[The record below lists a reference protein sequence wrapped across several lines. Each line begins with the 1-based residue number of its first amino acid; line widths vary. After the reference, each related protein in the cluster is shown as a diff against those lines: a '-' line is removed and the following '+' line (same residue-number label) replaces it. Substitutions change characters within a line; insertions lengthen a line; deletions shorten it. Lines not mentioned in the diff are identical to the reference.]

1 MVLKVLPLK
10 RRATIYAPAEKLHV
24 ADGAQQDAKL
34 VIKKTCEWWFYKN
47 KCRNMSTHWKQ
58 NAFLICCVILF
69 GLLLGLIIWYQ
80 PGSSGNSSRKGAHTI
95 AGVSNMSNTWT
106 SSTGYPP
113 VVDSPDIQ
121 TIFINHSFIGDE
133 QWTEDEDIKDDIGDI
148 NNSIPDDFTSDFV
161 TPRKVYNS
169 KLSEDDLLYESN
181 RNKSSVTNG
190 YYSAFDETGT
200 FRSKSSQI
208 WDPHPE
214 YIINAFGHEL
224 HLVLYQDT
232 SFIPPQTFSVI
243 RILNNRTEEEEEE
256 DEANGHYLGCYYKG
270 VVQGDDQS
278 TVSVSLCNGMTGY
291 IKTSFGSLLI
301 QPVNQTGDG
310 DSEVLHKVWRHSRR
324 NARHAVA
331 DSFDMDLKELEES
344 LFTRLHRKK
353 RNYVDRHVFTMEVL
367 VAVDKT
373 MSEFHGND
381 LKSYILTLISIVS
394 NIYADASIGN
404 SIYITVA
411 NILILRDDRRK
422 ATSASAML
430 KDFCGVVSKQ
440 GYHYD
445 TAMLITRDQICRNEG
460 EPCDTLGLAELG
472 TVCKRRSCA
481 IVQDNGLPAAFT
493 IAHELG
499 HVLNMPHDDDDLCKP
514 FNRPGTKSKMHI
526 MSSIMGSDIHPWSWS
541 DCSRNY
547 VSEFLE
553 KEDKSCLEDTPTH
566 FIKNF
571 NTKLPGE
578 IYSLNHQ
585 CQLIHGNQSRYCR
598 IDGECKR
605 LWCKTDSSSSDCRS
619 SNLPWADGTPCNNE
633 RHWCQKGECVPREG
647 KSLQVVQGGWGPW
660 SEFTPCSLT
669 CGGGVQESQRECNN
683 PLPKNGGKYCAG
695 SRKKY
700 RSCNTH
706 TCPPGTLDS
715 REQQCYEMNGRNF
728 SSKGIARS
736 AKWIPKYGLSSAE
749 KCKLFCRLEDNSAYF
764 MLADKVKD
772 GTTCSLDS
780 FDKCVNGIC
789 RPAGCDNELN
799 SLAKI
804 DRCGVCEGHN
814 ETCQEYTGNFYV
826 SDLYKTKSELY
837 YYYVTTIPKGAS
849 NIVITQPGYH
859 AENFIALRDDEGNY
873 ILNGKNVITSY
884 HNIKFYAGV
893 TIEYNGAENLV
904 EHINTTVARKMKR
917 DLVVEIISI
926 SKSAPKD
933 NDSLLLSY
941 TYTMDKPLN
950 QLPEIEVEIYNWEKQ
965 PWSNCD
971 ALCHGS
977 SHRLPVCVSTTKAL
991 KVAPQLCDETAK
1003 PPIEYRQCNTD
1014 CVLSLNVANIS
1025 ECSASCGMLGTREK
1039 TYYCIQTF
1047 PHISRSNIV
1056 DLSYCLSKFEFSPH
1070 ESCREGCWDYTEW
1083 TPCSKSCGT
1092 GTQTRGVACML
1103 NGTRVSDSFCDQRKR
1118 DSFRDT
1124 IRACKTEPCYSYEDN
1139 LATQRSYASYW
1150 FADEWGACDDNCE
1163 KNRTVTCRNPMGYG
1177 CPKERRPL
1185 SKRKCCNIKYVSN
1198 WSNCSVECGNGV
1210 RQKEIH
1216 CARVYKPEIKGTP
1229 RRRVIIDPY
1238 HCRHL
1243 RKPTPK
1249 RMHKPCKI
1257 SCKWNTSDWTQ
1268 CPADCHEEYQ
1278 SRSVY
1283 CESVLGNPIAYRYC
1297 DALKKPPSKKICN
1310 NCVRK
1315 ESKIIT
1321 PCNCDGFRRRRII
1334 CYDSTGRRIVCPTKE
1349 RLIKEKCPPPRE
1361 CMPQSCE
1368 DVRRLLRNYQD
1379 DEYTIYVRSRA
1390 RRVYCHNMSSS
1401 PKEYIT
1407 VNHLENYSIYYD
1419 YKTSV
1424 PDRCPPESRNR
1435 EFRDN
1440 STSSGRTNFRKIRVN
1455 LPDLRII
1462 ENDFTFAETVGT
1474 PQLFGSAGDCY
1485 NRNKECPQ
1493 GDFSINLEKTGF
1505 HIRAGARWDTFGHS
1519 VIMKVSIPFD
1529 TSTVSR
1535 RAFCGGYCG
1544 RCQLSHAGLYLDV

>member
-1 MVLKVLPLK
+1 MKFCDCVEFVKM
-10 RRATIYAPAEKLHV
+10 
-24 ADGAQQDAKL
+24 L

-47 KCRNMSTHWKQ
+47 KCLNMSTHWKQ
-58 NAFLICCVILF
+58 NAFLICCLLIF
-69 GLLLGLIIWYQ
+69 GLLLGLIIWCP
-80 PGSSGNSSRKGAHTI
+80 PGGNNNSSSKTVQHTTTHI
-95 AGVSNMSNTWT
+95 PASFINQSDTWM
-106 SSTGYPP
+106 SSTEYP
-113 VVDSPDIQ
+113 VIVDSPDIK

-148 NNSIPDDFTSDFV
+148 NKSIPDDFISDFV
-161 TPRKVYNS
+161 TPKKVHNS
-169 KLSEDDLLYESN
+169 TLSEDDMLYESN
-181 RNKSSVTNG
+181 RNKSSETKD

-214 YIINAFGHEL
+214 YIMTVFGHEL
-224 HLVLYQDT
+224 HLVLHQDT

-243 RILNNRTEEEEEE
+243 RILNNRTEEEEDE

-270 VVQGDDQS
+270 VVQGDEQS

-331 DSFDMDLKELEES
+331 DSLYMDLEELEET
-344 LFTRLHRKK
+344 LFTKLNRKK

-373 MSEFHGND
+373 MSEFHGAD

-394 NIYADASIGN
+394 NIFADASIGN
-404 SIYITVA
+404 SIYISVA
-411 NILILRDDRRK
+411 NILILRDDRKK

-430 KDFCGVVSKQ
+430 KEFCTIFSKQ

-460 EPCDTLGLAELG
+460 ERCDTLGLAELG
-472 TVCKRRSCA
+472 TVCKRRSCS

-514 FNRPGTKSKMHI
+514 FSRPGTKNKMHI

-553 KEDKSCLEDTPTH
+553 KEDRACLEDTPTH
-566 FIKNF
+566 YIKNL

-633 RHWCQKGECVPREG
+633 RFWCQKGECVPREG
-647 KSLQVVQGGWGPW
+647 KSLQVVHGGWGPW
-660 SEFTPCSLT
+660 SSFTPCSLT

-706 TCPPGTLDS
+706 ACPPGTMDS

-736 AKWIPKYGLSSAE
+736 AKWIPKYGLSSAD

-764 MLADKVKD
+764 QLSDKVKD

-804 DRCGVCEGHN
+804 DRCGVCEGGN
-814 ETCQEYTGNFYV
+814 DTCQEHTGNFYV
-826 SDLYKTKSELY
+826 SDLFKSKSESY

-859 AENFIALRDDEGNY
+859 DENYIVLRDDERNSL
-873 ILNGKNVITSY
+873 LNGNTLISSFR
-884 HNIKFYAGV
+884 NIKFYAGV
-893 TIEYNGAENLV
+893 TFEYNGAKNLV
-904 EHINTTVARKMKR
+904 ERVNTTFSRKLRR
-917 DLVVEIISI
+917 DLIVEIISM
-926 SKSAPKD
+926 STNAPKD
-933 NDSLLLSY
+933 NDSLLLTY
-941 TYTMDKPLN
+941 TYTMDKPLY
-950 QLPEIEVEIYNWEKQ
+950 LMPDIEVEIYNWEMQ

-971 ALCHGS
+971 ALCQGN
-977 SHRLPVCVSTTKAL
+977 SHRMPVCVSTTKAL
-991 KVAPQLCDETAK
+991 KVAPQFCDETAK
-1003 PPIEYRQCNTD
+1003 PPVEYRQCNTD

-1039 TYYCIQTF
+1039 TFYCIQTF

-1056 DLSYCLSKFEFSPH
+1056 DITYCLSKFEFSPH
-1070 ESCREGCWDYTEW
+1070 EPCREGCWDYTDW
-1083 TPCSKSCGT
+1083 SGCSKSCGT
-1092 GTQTRGVACML
+1092 GTQTRDVVCKL
-1103 NGTRVSDSFCDQRKR
+1103 NGTHVSDSFCDQRKR
-1118 DSFRDT
+1118 DAFRDT
-1124 IRACKTEPCYSYEDN
+1124 IRACKPEPCYAYEDN
-1139 LATQRSYASYW
+1139 LATPRSYPNYW
-1150 FADEWGACDDNCE
+1150 MTGDWGECSDNCE
-1163 KNRTVTCRNPMGYG
+1163 KNRTVTCRNPLGYG
-1177 CPKERRPL
+1177 CPIDYRPIA
-1185 SKRKCCNIKYVSN
+1185 KRKCCHIKYVSN

-1210 RQKEIH
+1210 RRKEIH
-1216 CARVYKPEIKGTP
+1216 CARVYKPEIQGTP

-1243 RKPTPK
+1243 RKPSPK
-1249 RMHKPCKI
+1249 RMQKPCKV
-1257 SCKWNTSDWTQ
+1257 SCKWSTSDWTQ
-1268 CPADCHEEYQ
+1268 CPSDCHEEYQ

-1297 DALKKPPSKKICN
+1297 DATKKPPSKKICN

-1321 PCNCDGFRRRRII
+1321 SCNCDGFRRRRII
-1334 CYDSTGRRIVCPTKE
+1334 CYDSTGRRIACPTKE

-1361 CMPQSCE
+1361 CVPQSC
-1368 DVRRLLRNYQD
+1368 DDLRRLHRYYQD
-1379 DEYTIYVRSRA
+1379 REYTIYVRSRP
-1390 RRVYCHNMSSS
+1390 RKVYCHNMRSA
-1401 PKEYIT
+1401 PKEYIS
-1407 VNHLENYSIYYD
+1407 VNQLENYSIYYD
-1419 YKTSV
+1419 YKTTD
-1424 PDRCPPESRNR
+1424 PDRCPPESRKR

-1440 STSSGRTNFRKIRVN
+1440 STSSGRTHFRKIRIS

-1462 ENDFTFAETVGT
+1462 ENDFTFAESLGT
-1474 PQLFGSAGDCY
+1474 PQLYASAGDCY
-1485 NRNKECPQ
+1485 NRNMECPQ
-1493 GDFSINLEKTGF
+1493 GDFSINLENTGF
-1505 HIRAGARWDTFGHS
+1505 RLRAGAQWDTFGNS
-1519 VIMKVSIPFD
+1519 VIMKVSKAFH
-1529 TSTVSR
+1529 TSTSNR

-1544 RCQLSHAGLYLDV
+1544 RCQVSHTGLYLDV